1 MAFLILLSMGCSVC
15 SLLYI
20 ACRHI
25 KEIELHLSNC
35 KALTGSTSTWSKAGL
50 LGKIFRISMAADIL
64 ATPGFYVRRGLA
76 DPDEVR
82 RFPTR
87 MKRALKL
94 TWWNLLISFIS
105 LLALECL
112 VRVFDLK

>member
-25 KEIELHLSNC
+25 KEIECHLSNC
-35 KALTGSTSTWSKAGL
+35 KALLGSTATWSKAGL
-50 LGKIFRISMAADIL
+50 MGKIFRTSMAADIL

-76 DPDEVR
+76 DPDEIR
-82 RFPTR
+82 HFPIR
-87 MKRALKL
+87 MKRILKF

-105 LLALECL
+105 LLAFECL